1 MVWDDNNGIITA
13 GRENLGG
20 FEGQILEAG
29 EHTADR
35 TYKRGL
41 IISITHTFATLVAN
55 MIWRHSMKTLYLASR
70 CGIVRCARGS
80 PVTGGSVRE
89 GRGLQGRFPSTK
101 RHPSGTMSIR

>member
-1 MVWDDNNGIITA
+1 MGRDDNNGIITA
-13 GRENLGG
+13 GRESLGG

-55 MIWRHSMKTLYLASR
+55 MI
-70 CGIVRCARGS
+70 
-80 PVTGGSVRE
+80 
-89 GRGLQGRFPSTK
+89 
-101 RHPSGTMSIR
+101 